1 MGGEVMKIAMKRLI
15 RDEKGAAMVLAVI
28 LLLVGGLI
36 AAPLLAHMGTG
47 VIAGEVYERRT
58 AELYAAD
65 AGVEYAIWRIQS
77 NNLTFDEDNH
87 AYLGPL
93 PVNGRSVQVE
103 IYREDLD
110 PTCGEELRY
119 QILSTAVTDD
129 GGGTADISG
138 TAIESYV
145 SASYMDFSSMLDNA
159 IVSDNSIIIH
169 NNVDITGNVTSGGS
183 VTTPGGDLED
193 VDGTVTE
200 DADLNWPSSAALSA
214 YYLNQVEGGVS
225 YYGDT
230 LIDLEGNSCP
240 LGPIYVEG
248 KLDIT
253 SSDQH
258 QEVTL
263 TLSDTIYITG
273 DTQVYGPTN
282 DEPSKLTIDLNGQT
296 IFVAS
301 PSSKSRTPPDAKP
314 ALSIEKCNIIGSGCI
329 IAVGDVY
336 FAPKG
341 EVGGENDFVLVMSI
355 EGTTTLQPSGTFYGC
370 IAGNL
375 CVDVSSG
382 LDATINNSGLAEGP
396 DLNFPVGVGDDPNEL
411 PTVTGVSV
419 ESWEI
424 SQQ

>member
-1 MGGEVMKIAMKRLI
+1 
-15 RDEKGAAMVLAVI
+15 LAVI

-65 AGVEYAIWRIQS
+65 AGVEDAIWRIQN

-87 AYLGPL
+87 AHLGPL
-93 PVNGRSVQVE
+93 TVNGRSVEVE

-110 PTCGEELRY
+110 PTCGEEFRY
-119 QILSTAVTDD
+119 QILSTAATDD

-138 TAIESYV
+138 TTIESYV

-159 IVSDNSIIIH
+159 IVSDNSIIIK
-169 NNVDITGNVTSGGS
+169 NGVSVTGNVTSGGT
-183 VTTPGGDLED
+183 VDDKTKPGDI
-193 VDGTVTE
+193 DGTITE
-200 DADLNWPSSAALSA
+200 NAELTWPTVEQLSA
-214 YYLNQVEGGVS
+214 YYRDDVE
-225 YYGDT
+225 
-230 LIDLEGNSCP
+230 DLDP
-240 LGPIYVEG
+240 PFPYTHP
-248 KLDIT
+248 LDIEGADIT
-253 SSDQH
+253 LEALYRDGPWTIYNGSNTPAT
-258 QEVTL
+258 VTL
-263 TLSDTIYITG
+263 SGTVYVTSDLGLGTEKQDFTLNLSG
-273 DTQVYGPTN
+273 H
-282 DEPSKLTIDLNGQT
+282 T
-296 IFVAS
+296 IFVEE
-301 PSSKSRTPPDAKP
+301 
-314 ALSIEKCNIIGSGCI
+314 SISVGDRCTIIGSGCI

-341 EVGGENDFVLVMSI
+341 DVGGEDDFVLVMSV

-370 IAGNL
+370 IAGDMS
-375 CVDVSSG
+375 VEAKSG
-382 LDATINNSGLAEGP
+382 TDATIINMGLAEGQ

-419 ESWEI
+419 KSWEI